1 MYCMLF
7 HTFCEVA
14 VGSPIQ
20 TRVDSVSVK
29 MGPVAGG
36 DNNYHVRINCLSDNK
51 GRSQAFSL
59 FDSYQNP
66 VKWIEKNI
74 NSFQQVRMSLDF
86 WFRDFQGL
94 WQTM

>member
-1 MYCMLF
+1 MAPSTVRLIKFRMYCMLF

-14 VGSPIQ
+14 VGSPTQ

-51 GRSQAFSL
+51 GRSQAL
-59 FDSYQNP
+59 
-66 VKWIEKNI
+66 ILT
-74 NSFQQVRMSLDF
+74 RTL
-86 WFRDFQGL
+86 
-94 WQTM
+94 